1 MFIVTDLVSLNRENI
16 SDNAALTHL
25 RIRLGTT
32 AVTVFEIAYKTT
44 ATTKLHVTLH
54 DRLFREGSQKR
65 SDYFQ
70 YIKKF
75 AARS

>member
-1 MFIVTDLVSLNRENI
+1 MLGDMTVII
-16 SDNAALTHL
+16 IASDNAALTHL
-25 RIRLGTT
+25 RIRLGTY
-32 AVTVFEIAYKTT
+32 AVVEIAYKAT

-54 DRLFREGSQKR
+54 NREGSQKR

-75 AARS
+75 AACS